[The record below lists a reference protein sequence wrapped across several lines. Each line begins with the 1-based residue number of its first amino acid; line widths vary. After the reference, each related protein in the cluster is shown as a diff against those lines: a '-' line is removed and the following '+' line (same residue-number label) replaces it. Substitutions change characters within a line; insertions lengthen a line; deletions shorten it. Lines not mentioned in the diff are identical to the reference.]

1 MLELSKITKTFE
13 TRALDDIDLTITQGE
28 YVVVIGANGSG
39 KSSLLNIIAGTYPPD
54 AGKVLLEGKNITA
67 LPDYGRSRWIAR
79 MFQNPLAGTAPDLS
93 ILDNF
98 RIARLRTT
106 AKMPYIGNNSAFR
119 RQVQERIA
127 RLDMHLE
134 HRIDEPIGTLSGGQR
149 QALTLLM
156 ATMAEAK
163 LLLMD
168 EPTAALDP
176 RSAQSFMQKSAEI
189 IQQFQLTTLLIT
201 HDMRD
206 AQKYGTRLI
215 QMGEGKILKDLP
227 TAEKNKLDLPAIQG
241 WF

>member
-1 MLELSKITKTFE
+1 MLKLSAITKTFE
-13 TRALDDIDLTITQGE
+13 TRALDGIDLTIAKSE

-39 KSSLLNIIAGTYPPD
+39 KSSLLNIIAGTYQPD
-54 AGKVLLEGKNITA
+54 AGKVLLEGMDITH
-67 LPDYGRSRWIAR
+67 LPDYRRSRWIAR

-98 RIARLRTT
+98 RIASLRTT
-106 AKMPYIGNNSAFR
+106 TKMPFLGNNSVFR

-127 RLDMHLE
+127 RLEMNLE
-134 HRIDEPIGTLSGGQR
+134 NRIDEPIGALSGGQR

-156 ATMAEAK
+156 ATMAEAS

-176 RSAQSFMQKSAEI
+176 RSAENFMQKSAEI
-189 IQQFQLTTLLIT
+189 IAQFQLTALLIT

-206 AQKYGTRLI
+206 AQKYGTRLL
-215 QMGEGKILKDLP
+215 QMREGKIVKDLP
-227 TAEKNKLDLPAIQG
+227 TAEKQLLDLPAIQG